1 MYIPS
6 AHSKLSV
13 ILLLLIAIAL
23 FIWVHTSR
31 VLVEQKA
38 YDKKMQA
45 AELAQKA
52 IETIRDF
59 RLQKGYKFDELN
71 DPNHT
76 GLIGEKYS
84 LITTDRGDL
93 TAKLTTLNPNMAAV
107 VVDLFER
114 AKLKEGDVVA
124 VNVTGSMPA
133 MNIAVLSATK
143 VLDLAVVLISSV
155 GASMFGA
162 TDPYFTWLDMETLLN
177 EKGIIPYKSIAAS
190 LGGGRD
196 LGRGLSKA
204 GRDLIVEAIKRNNVE
219 LIQEKS
225 LEKNIERK
233 MALFEEGKI
242 DLYVNVGGGL
252 SSLGDAINGRLL
264 PPGLHKYV
272 LTRNIPKKGTMFLFA
287 EQGVPVIH
295 LLDIRKLA
303 EEYNLPISPVPLPAP
318 GTGQMF
324 LEERY
329 NLTVASIAL
338 AVLIILIGLVIFF
351 DKSQQQFK
359 NFQYPTR
366 NDQ

>member
-13 ILLLLIAIAL
+13 IILLVIAIIL
-23 FIWVHTSR
+23 FIWVHNSR
-31 VLVEQKA
+31 IWVEQKA
-38 YDKKMQA
+38 YDKKMEA
-45 AELAQKA
+45 AELTQAA

-59 RLQKGYKFDELN
+59 RMEQGYSFDELN
-71 DPNHT
+71 DPNKT
-76 GLIGEKYS
+76 GLIGDKYS

-93 TAKLTTLNPNMAAV
+93 TAKLTTLNPNMAAIIV
-107 VVDLFER
+107 ELFEK
-114 AKLKEGDVVA
+114 AKLKAGDVIA

-133 MNIAVLSATK
+133 LNIAVLSAAK
-143 VLDLAVVLISSV
+143 VLDLDVIMISSV

-162 TDPYFTWLDMETLLN
+162 TDPYFTWLDIEALLI

-204 GRDLIVEAIKRNNVE
+204 GRDLIIDAVERNSVI

-225 LEKNIERK
+225 LEKNIEKK
-233 MALFEEGKI
+233 MELFEEGKI
-242 DLYVNVGGGL
+242 DLYINVGGGL

-264 PPGLHKYV
+264 PPGLHKHV

-303 EEYNLPISPVPLPAP
+303 EDYNLPISPVPLPAP

-329 NLTVASIAL
+329 NLTVTAIAL
-338 AVLIILIGLVIFF
+338 AILVILVALIIFF
-351 DKSQQQFK
+351 DRSQQQFK
-359 NFQYPTR
+359 R
-366 NDQ
+366 KEE

>member
-13 ILLLLIAIAL
+13 IILLVIAIIL
-23 FIWVHTSR
+23 FIWVHNSR
-31 VLVEQKA
+31 IWVEQKA
-38 YDKKMQA
+38 YDKKMEA
-45 AELAQKA
+45 AELTQAA
-52 IETIRDF
+52 IEAIRDF
-59 RLQKGYKFDELN
+59 RMEQGYSFDELN
-71 DPNHT
+71 DPNKT
-76 GLIGEKYS
+76 GLIGDKYS

-93 TAKLTTLNPNMAAV
+93 TAKLTTLNPNMAAIIV
-107 VVDLFER
+107 ELFEK
-114 AKLKEGDVVA
+114 AKLKAGDVIA
-124 VNVTGSMPA
+124 VNLTGSMPA
-133 MNIAVLSATK
+133 LNIAVLSAAK
-143 VLDLAVVLISSV
+143 VLGLDVIMISSV

-162 TDPYFTWLDMETLLN
+162 TDPYFTWLDIEALLI

-204 GRDLIVEAIKRNNVE
+204 GRDLIIDAVERNSVI

-225 LEKNIERK
+225 LEKNIEKK
-233 MALFEEGKI
+233 MELFEEGKI
-242 DLYVNVGGGL
+242 DLYINVGGGL

-264 PPGLHKYV
+264 PPGLHKHV

-303 EEYNLPISPVPLPAP
+303 EDYNLPISPVPLPTP

-329 NLTVASIAL
+329 NLTVTAIAL
-338 AVLIILIGLVIFF
+338 AILVILVALIIFF
-351 DKSQQQFK
+351 DRSQQQFK
-359 NFQYPTR
+359 R
-366 NDQ
+366 KEE

>member
-13 ILLLLIAIAL
+13 IILLIIAIGL
-23 FIWVHTSR
+23 FLWVNSSR
-31 VLVEQKA
+31 VWVKEKY
-38 YDKKMQA
+38 YDEKFQA
-45 AELAQKA
+45 AELTKLATDA
-52 IETIRDF
+52 IREYRI
-59 RLQKGYKFDELN
+59 QQGYTFDELN
-71 DPNHT
+71 DPNRS

-93 TAKLTTLNPNMAAV
+93 TAKLTTLNPNISAIIV
-107 VVDLFER
+107 EFFKK
-114 AKLKEGDVVA
+114 AKLKKGDVIA

-133 MNIAVLSATK
+133 LNIAVLSAAK
-143 VLDLAVVLISSV
+143 VLGLDVVLISSV

-177 EKGIIPYKSIAAS
+177 EKKLLPYKSVATS

-204 GRDLIVEAIKRNNVE
+204 GRDLIIEAAVRNNID

-233 MALFEEGKI
+233 MQLFRKVDGKI
-242 DLYVNVGGGL
+242 QLYVNIGGGL

-264 PPGLHKYV
+264 PPGLHKHV

-287 EQGVPVIH
+287 EKGVPVIH
-295 LLDIRKLA
+295 LLDVRAIA
-303 EEYNLPISPVPLPAP
+303 EEYDLPVSPVPLPEP
-318 GTGQMF
+318 GTGAMF

-329 NLTVASIAL
+329 NLTITAIAL
-338 AVLIILIGLVIFF
+338 AILVILIVIVIFF
-351 DKSQQQFK
+351 DKRQQQFK
-359 NFQYPTR
+359 EENAS
-366 NDQ
+366 

>member
-1 MYIPS
+1 M
-6 AHSKLSV
+6 
-13 ILLLLIAIAL
+13 LLIIAL
-23 FIWVHTSR
+23 VLFLWVHNSR
-31 VLVEQKA
+31 VWVEQKA

-45 AELAQKA
+45 AELTQHA
-52 IETIRDF
+52 IETIREY
-59 RLQKGYKFDELN
+59 RMQQGYTFDELN
-71 DPNHT
+71 DPNKT

-93 TAKLTTLNPNMAAV
+93 TAKLTTLNPNIAAIIV
-107 VVDLFER
+107 ELFEKAR
-114 AKLKEGDVVA
+114 LNKGNVIA

-133 MNIAVLSATK
+133 LNIAVLSAAK
-143 VLDLAVVLISSV
+143 VFGLDVVLISSV

-177 EKGIIPYKSIAAS
+177 EKGILPYKSVAAS

-204 GRDLIVEAIKRNNVE
+204 GRDLIIESIERNDVE

-233 MALFEEGKI
+233 MEIFERGNI

-264 PPGLHKYV
+264 LPGLHKHV
-272 LTRNIPKKGTMFLFA
+272 ITRNIPKKGTMFLFA
-287 EQGVPVIH
+287 EKGVPVIH
-295 LLDIRKLA
+295 LLDVRKLS
-303 EEYNLPISPVPLPAP
+303 EDYNLPISPVPLPEP

-329 NLTVASIAL
+329 NLTIASVAL
-338 AVLIILIGLVIFF
+338 AILVILIGIVIFF

-359 NFQYPTR
+359 ENIQ
-366 NDQ
+366 